1 MLSRSR
7 IVLVERYCQNQIFE
21 GVHFE
26 MQIGGP
32 KRCPFKWTH
41 WFLVSE
47 RSELS
52 KNVYIYNSPKN
63 MNERFFLDIA
73 TLTNRKNST
82 TIQHVTNVYMCDRQ
96 QEESENS
103 TRARPRM
110 ALTRHLVANMTT
122 LRTEH
127 RNRSYKS
134 YGGADICLFIYM
146 PSLMCATFHCI

>member
-26 MQIGGP
+26 MQIGGR
-32 KRCPFKWTH
+32 KRCPFKWKH

-73 TLTNRKNST
+73 TLTKFALCSFAKEIYTGCCFCMCFPIFQHSMLDMVKQR
-82 TIQHVTNVYMCDRQ
+82 TIQ
-96 QEESENS
+96 
-103 TRARPRM
+103 
-110 ALTRHLVANMTT
+110 
-122 LRTEH
+122 
-127 RNRSYKS
+127 
-134 YGGADICLFIYM
+134 
-146 PSLMCATFHCI
+146 

>member
-1 MLSRSR
+1 MLSRSS
-7 IVLVERYCQNQIFE
+7 IALFERYCQNQIFE

-32 KRCPFKWTH
+32 KRCPFKWKH

-73 TLTNRKNST
+73 TLNR
-82 TIQHVTNVYMCDRQ
+82 
-96 QEESENS
+96 
-103 TRARPRM
+103 RA
-110 ALTRHLVANMTT
+110 AAAKAT
-122 LRTEH
+122 
-127 RNRSYKS
+127 
-134 YGGADICLFIYM
+134 ADKEASQNTKPTC
-146 PSLMCATFHCI
+146 TFHDCEHWKYDRKE